1 MNITTAK
8 YSKNKDGDNVSINA
22 TIDGEELSVPL
33 FVGNRHYDAILDW
46 VAEGNTVEAADQTVY
61 KPTTRT

>member
-8 YSKNKDGDNVSINA
+8 YFKNKDGDNVSINA

-46 VAEGNTVEAADQTVY
+46 VAEGNTVEAAD
-61 KPTTRT
+61 

>member
-22 TIDGEELSVPL
+22 TIDGEELAIPL
-33 FVGNRHYDAILDW
+33 FAGNRHYDAILEW
-46 VAEGNTVEAADQTVY
+46 VAKGNSIEEAD
-61 KPTTRT
+61 